1 MTSSRYTK
9 FLLLVAGLG
18 GLLYGIDFGVIA
30 VSMPYIKAL
39 RYYTDAQVSWIVGAV
54 MFGGIL
60 ASATAGWLCDRFGR
74 KKMIIFGTSLFLL
87 AVPVICFSGRSLAV
101 MLTGRTLQGMSAGY
115 MAVVMPMYLTECLPP
130 DVRGRGTGVFQMLL
144 CIGHVVSAIVGVA
157 IAQFLG
163 ASDSAVADA
172 TKDFAWRLNFWWSLL
187 PVGILFVGAFWLKES
202 PVWIEKVKKLR
213 GCGVEKFVQ
222 NSPGGAVSTSQ
233 HLNSST
239 SQHLNSSTLF
249 QRKYVIPFLLAVL
262 VLTFNKTIGMSSI
275 IAYSVSLFQKAGLS
289 GSLANVG
296 DFVLKSTNLV
306 MTLVAITLVDRKGRT
321 WLLKVGTGG
330 LTLGLLSIGLFYFA
344 IERGWMTASPTSGFL
359 TLVAFMLMQSF
370 YAIGP
375 GICVWLVLSELMPT
389 RIRANG
395 MAIALFANQFVA
407 WGLASSFFPM
417 TNAWGYGAVFFL
429 FAASGVLYFVT
440 VLFIPETKGK
450 SLDEIENLW
459 SKEK

>member
-1 MTSSRYTK
+1 MESSRYTR
-9 FLLLVAGLG
+9 FLLLIAGLG

-39 RYYTDAQVSWIVGAV
+39 KYYTDAQVSWIVGAV

-60 ASATAGWLCDRFGR
+60 ASATAGGLCDRFGR
-74 KKMIIFGTSLFLL
+74 KRMIVFGTSLFLL

-101 MLTGRTLQGMSAGY
+101 MLAGRTLQGMSAGY
-115 MAVVMPMYLTECLPP
+115 MAVVMPMYLAECLPA
-130 DVRGRGTGVFQMLL
+130 DVRGRGTGIFQMLL
-144 CIGHVVSAIVGVA
+144 CIGHVVSALVGVA
-157 IAQFLG
+157 IARFLG

-187 PVGILFVGAFWLKES
+187 PVGILFIGSFWLKES
-202 PVWIEKVKKLR
+202 PVWLEKIA
-213 GCGVEKFVQ
+213 
-222 NSPGGAVSTSQ
+222 AVSGRRTEDVRRKTESCG
-233 HLNSST
+233 T
-239 SQHLNSSTLF
+239 ETLL
-249 QRKYVIPFLLAVL
+249 QRKYVIPFLLALL

-289 GSLANVG
+289 GTLANVG
-296 DFVLKSTNLV
+296 DLVLKTTNLV
-306 MTLVAITLVDRKGRT
+306 MTLVAIALVDRKGRT
-321 WLLKVGTGG
+321 WMLKVGTGG
-330 LTLGLLSIGLFYFA
+330 LTLGLLAIGLFYFA
-344 IERGWMTASPTSGFL
+344 IEHGWMTASPVSGVL
-359 TLVAFMLMQSF
+359 TLAAFMLMQSF

-395 MAIALFANQFVA
+395 MAIALFSNQFVA

-417 TNAWGYGAVFFL
+417 TNAWGYGTVFFL
-429 FAASGVLYFVT
+429 FAATGILYFLT

-450 SLDEIENLW
+450 SLEEIEQLW

>member
-1 MTSSRYTK
+1 MVSSRYTK

-39 RYYTDAQVSWIVGAV
+39 KYYTDAQVSWIVGAV

-74 KKMIIFGTSLFLL
+74 KRMIVFGTSLFLV

-101 MLTGRTLQGMSAGY
+101 MLAGRTLQGMSAGY
-115 MAVVMPMYLTECLPP
+115 MAVVMPMYLTECLPAA
-130 DVRGRGTGVFQMLL
+130 VRGRGTGIFQMLL
-144 CIGHVVSAIVGVA
+144 CIGHVVSALVGVA
-157 IAQFLG
+157 IAHFLG
-163 ASDSAVADA
+163 ASDSAVADT

-202 PVWIEKVKKLR
+202 PVWLEKIAPGSGRRTEAVKRKT
-213 GCGVEKFVQ
+213 E
-222 NSPGGAVSTSQ
+222 PGGAGS
-233 HLNSST
+233 L
-239 SQHLNSSTLF
+239 L

-289 GSLANVG
+289 GSLANIG
-296 DFVLKSTNLV
+296 DLVLKSTNLV
-306 MTLVAITLVDRKGRT
+306 MTLVAISLVDRKGRT
-321 WLLKVGTGG
+321 WLLKVGTFG
-330 LTLGLLSIGLFYFA
+330 LSAGLVAIGTFYFA
-344 IERGWMTASPTSGFL
+344 IERGWMVASPTSGFL

-417 TNAWGYGAVFFL
+417 VNSWGYGTVFFL
-429 FAASGVLYFVT
+429 FAATGVLYFVT

-450 SLDEIENLW
+450 SLEEIEQLW

>member
-1 MTSSRYTK
+1 MENSRYTK
-9 FLLLVAGLG
+9 FLLLIAGLG

-39 RYYTDAQVSWIVGAV
+39 RIYTDAEVSWIVGAV

-74 KKMIIFGTSLFLL
+74 KRMIVFGTGLFLIAIPIVCFSGTSL
-87 AVPVICFSGRSLAV
+87 SV
-101 MLTGRTLQGMSAGY
+101 MLTGRVLQGMSAGY
-115 MAVVMPMYLTECLPP
+115 MAVVMPMYLAECLPA
-130 DVRGRGTGVFQMLL
+130 DRRGKGTGIFQLFL
-144 CIGHVVSAIVGVA
+144 GIGLVSAALMGVL
-157 IAQFLG
+157 ISHFLG
-163 ASDSAVADA
+163 ASDSAVDDSV
-172 TKDFAWRLNFWWSLL
+172 KGFAWRLNFWWTLL
-187 PVGILFVGAFWLKES
+187 PVTTLFVGAFWLKES
-202 PVWIEKVKKLR
+202 PVWLEKIA
-213 GCGVEKFVQ
+213 
-222 NSPGGAVSTSQ
+222 PGSGRRTEDAKWKTEPGE
-233 HLNSST
+233 T
-239 SQHLNSSTLF
+239 GTLL

-296 DFVLKSTNLV
+296 DLVLKTTNLV

-440 VLFIPETKGK
+440 VLFIPETKGM

-459 SKEK
+459 SKGK